1 MIVASPCE
9 FKGRLATPHGRRI
22 PRPYNRPVRRLP
34 RLIAVAAFAA
44 LLAPHAAA
52 ARALPKPVAE
62 ALKAAAVPASSVAIV
77 VQGVDA
83 ARPSLAWNAG
93 KPMNPASAMKLIT
106 TLAALEL
113 LGPAY
118 RWKTEAYYSG
128 TLQDGTLQGD
138 LVLKGYGDP
147 KLDYESFWMLLR
159 ALRGKGLRSI
169 EGDLVL
175 DRSHF
180 APANGHPGD
189 FDGEALRPYN
199 VLPDALLVHYK
210 ALRFVFVPEPER
222 EAVRVFAQ
230 PHPPGLE
237 LGNRLRLSAGA
248 CLEGRAFRNLL
259 EPTFE
264 PGPPPRVAFD
274 GRYPLECGEKDLN
287 VALLAP
293 DEQVA
298 GILRELWGE
307 MGGDWRGKVRPGE
320 VPAAAHLLHAHESPP
335 LAEIV
340 RDVNKYSNNV
350 MARQLFLTLATSAY
364 EPPAQPHQAQQVLRH
379 WLNLKDI
386 GAPEL
391 SIENGSGLSRTDRAS
406 AATLGALLQAAWK
419 SAVMPE
425 FMASLPLAALD
436 GTMKKRLLDE
446 PLAGQAHLK
455 TGLLS
460 DARAMAGYVLDRQG
474 RRHVV
479 VMLMNHPNAPDA
491 ESANDALLRWVYE
504 RK

>member
-1 MIVASPCE
+1 M
-9 FKGRLATPHGRRI
+9 H
-22 PRPYNRPVRRLP
+22 RLP
-34 RLIAVAAFAA
+34 RLLAVAALAL
-44 LLAPHAAA
+44 LLAPFPAA
-52 ARALPKPVAE
+52 ARSLPKPVAA
-62 ALKAAAVPASSVAIV
+62 ALKAAAVPASAVAIV

-83 ARPSLAWNAG
+83 TRPSFAWNPG
-93 KPMNPASAMKLIT
+93 KPMNPASTMKLLT

-128 TLQDGTLQGD
+128 TLQEGTLKGD

-159 ALRGKGLRSI
+159 ALRGKGLRVI

-180 APANGHPGD
+180 APPNGRPGD
-189 FDGEALRPYN
+189 FDGEALRPYH

-210 ALRFVFVPEPER
+210 ALRFAFVPEPER

-274 GRYPLECGEKDLN
+274 GRYPIECGEKDLN
-287 VALLAP
+287 VALLPP

-307 MGGDWRGKVRPGE
+307 MGGSWHGRVRAGE
-320 VPAAAHLLHAHESPP
+320 VPATARLLHTHESAP

-340 RDVNKYSNNV
+340 RDVNKFSNNV

-364 EPPAQPHQAQQVLRH
+364 EPPAQPHHAQQVLRH

-406 AATLGALLQAAWK
+406 AATLAALLRVAWK

-460 DARAMAGYVLDRQG
+460 DARAMAGYVLDRKG

-491 ESANDALLRWVYE
+491 EAANDALLRWIYE